1 MFRRLVREYLSLTH
15 IERRGFQFMGF
26 LLLLLLLIRGSLPL
40 LIHPRDCG
48 TTIPGEDFTAFRD
61 SLQKLDTLMAAAN
74 KSRVTGRE
82 PFPSDAEPFPSDAEP
97 FPFDPNTAGF
107 DELVRLGL
115 TPGTARILLN
125 YRKAG
130 GSFGS
135 DSDLLKVYG
144 LHPDEFRRL
153 QPYIRM
159 NPRGYGSPHKPDT
172 AFSTYP
178 NAMLTTSTLSRT
190 DQPYT
195 KGTSL
200 SFELNRA
207 DSLQLVSVF
216 GIGPVFARRIIQY
229 RQMLGGFCRPEQLME
244 VYGLNM
250 QQYEE
255 LMRCSYLDTSLLR
268 KINLNRMDAAT
279 LSLHPYLDRYQARSL
294 VAYREAMGAFRDPL
308 EVLDNGLLPDSIYRR
323 IRPYL
328 EVHR

>member
-97 FPFDPNTAGF
+97 VPFDPNTAGF

-115 TPGTARILLN
+115 PPGTARILLN

-153 QPYIRM
+153 QPCIRI
-159 NPRGYGSPHKPDT
+159 NPHG
-172 AFSTYP
+172 
-178 NAMLTTSTLSRT
+178 
-190 DQPYT
+190 
-195 KGTSL
+195 
-200 SFELNRA
+200 SFELNGA
-207 DSLQLVSVF
+207 DSMQLVSVF
-216 GIGPVFARRIIQY
+216 GIGPVFARRIIRY

-244 VYGLNM
+244 VYGLNL

-268 KINLNRMDAAT
+268 KIDLNCLDAET

-294 VAYREAMGAFRDPL
+294 VAYREEMGAFRDPL
-308 EVLDNGLLPDSIYRR
+308 EVLNNRLLPDSVYLR

-328 EVHR
+328 DVNR